1 MIERLEGSGDSC
13 RYRHSPQTRQY
24 TGQAARTTRLSAPAG
39 RAGSSHNR
47 SDWRYCRLRPSACR
61 LVRPKAAVHR
71 HAASGSA
78 SFLGALSFATA
89 GRFSAR
95 RQTRARPHVRDFIR
109 GAAAVISV
117 ASARA
122 TTGSPS
128 AAMAVTLKCVPSVT
142 RIVPPA
148 GLSARDRQILRRCR
162 WISPASKPDGLS
174 ASRNP
179 SGLQDWT
186 KNRSNRPMSVQY
198 CLFTKDANGGGGVI
212 PHCLSADS
220 GAGVGGSQPMAR
232 RRLLYRVWQHRP
244 WFWEVLQG
252 GLLCRHRSPV
262 VVSGCWRFDALT
274 RFRSHSRPVANTE
287 TPSA

>member
-1 MIERLEGSGDSC
+1 
-13 RYRHSPQTRQY
+13 
-24 TGQAARTTRLSAPAG
+24 
-39 RAGSSHNR
+39 
-47 SDWRYCRLRPSACR
+47 
-61 LVRPKAAVHR
+61 
-71 HAASGSA
+71 
-78 SFLGALSFATA
+78 
-89 GRFSAR
+89 
-95 RQTRARPHVRDFIR
+95 
-109 GAAAVISV
+109 
-117 ASARA
+117 
-122 TTGSPS
+122 
-128 AAMAVTLKCVPSVT
+128 VTDKFCV
-142 RIVPPA
+142 
-148 GLSARDRQILRRCR
+148 GFR

-220 GAGVGGSQPMAR
+220 GAGVGGSQPMIPR

-274 RFRSHSRPVANTE
+274 RFRSHSRPVANYRSSFCVMAILGTDIRCNVIGVRY
-287 TPSA
+287 